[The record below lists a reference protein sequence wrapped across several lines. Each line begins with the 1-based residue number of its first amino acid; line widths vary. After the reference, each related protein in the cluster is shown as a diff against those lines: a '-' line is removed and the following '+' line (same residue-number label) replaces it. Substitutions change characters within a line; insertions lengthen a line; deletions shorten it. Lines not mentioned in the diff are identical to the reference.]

1 MADVKTDHQ
10 VQGMTVFLDIFRRAD
25 KNDDGF
31 ISWEEFVSYF
41 ADGVMGKEELQNL
54 FHEIDS
60 HNTNNIDTVEL
71 CTYFSQHLNKEFED
85 MFGFMEKMN
94 EKMSSAMHGTAQTY
108 KDAERKEKFM
118 MRFFLKEIRNQVL
131 ALQFQFDAA
140 LETLDAQAREERQD
154 IHPVVAEDLKKS
166 PASTIV
172 PGHIA
177 RRAKRQVSSMSSGLE
192 ENGSLLNVQIDRLA
206 SLLDRVERKIN
217 FDGFR
222 DEEIVTDSD
231 DTILLV
237 QREFF
242 VLEDKLDDFV
252 AQLRA
257 YVDTTQGFRGCLNL
271 SVREI
276 KPNHSYIIYE
286 LWVSEEKYLHN
297 CDSPSTKQL
306 VSVTAELLKKPET
319 VHSMMIPKSW
329 WKRTF

>member
-206 SLLDRVERKIN
+206 SLLDRVERKASK
-217 FDGFR
+217 
-222 DEEIVTDSD
+222 T
-231 DTILLV
+231 
-237 QREFF
+237 
-242 VLEDKLDDFV
+242 
-252 AQLRA
+252 
-257 YVDTTQGFRGCLNL
+257 
-271 SVREI
+271 
-276 KPNHSYIIYE
+276 
-286 LWVSEEKYLHN
+286 KYF
-297 CDSPSTKQL
+297 
-306 VSVTAELLKKPET
+306 EG
-319 VHSMMIPKSW
+319 
-329 WKRTF
+329 